1 MSSKLTLYF
10 SAPSPLARA
19 CLLVARYLEL
29 DIEVKHIDLVAG
41 DQRKPEFL
49 KLNPRNKVP
58 VLVDG
63 DFVLCESKAIMA
75 YLVNSRKAGS
85 SLYPEDAKQR
95 AKVDQF
101 LYYDATVV
109 FPSLSALVVSSRSSE
124 EEASKFKA
132 TRIYSTILSLTTAT
146 NDVRRRQNSSTEEQ
160 RLDRRQLDY
169 R

>member
-1 MSSKLTLYF
+1 
-10 SAPSPLARA
+10 
-19 CLLVARYLEL
+19 LEL
-29 DIEVKHIDLVAG
+29 DIEIKHIDLVAG

-75 YLVNSRKAGS
+75 YLVNSRKPGS
-85 SLYPEDAKQR
+85 SLYPVDAKQR

-109 FPSLSALVVSSRSSE
+109 FPSLSALVVSSKIFE
-124 EEASKFKA
+124 
-132 TRIYSTILSLTTAT
+132 L
-146 NDVRRRQNSSTEEQ
+146 
-160 RLDRRQLDY
+160 
-169 R
+169 